1 MTDCRNGAGWDTFWN
16 TSTAQASYCSDAGAH
31 PVLGAHW
38 RGKLTALPKLSS
50 SSRHIDLATGNGIV
64 IRYVRSLLGAN
75 APRTWGLDLSAA
87 AIDRLKRDY
96 PDVIGVVADVG
107 STGLD
112 GATFDLV
119 TSQFGVEYA
128 GLEGFVEAARL
139 VRPGG
144 TLAVVAHSRPGI
156 IHDECATNIDV
167 IERVRSEGIFRKTRT
182 HFAIAGSYGRS
193 VGAGRALKGY
203 KQGRRQLRR
212 LLQQFGAGAANGFL
226 LQLNNDLERIG
237 SRVSSYDS
245 RELGAWLHK
254 LDCESLDYLSRMNA
268 MTRAALSRQ
277 DLGRVVLQ
285 LERSGMAIDEVEA
298 IFDDDVAQIGWSI
311 TARRHSGV

>member
-1 MTDCRNGAGWDTFWN
+1 MTDCRNGAEWDTFWD
-16 TSTAQASYCSDAGAH
+16 TSTAQATFCSDAGAH
-31 PVLGAHW
+31 PILSAHW
-38 RGKLTALPKLSS
+38 RSKLTALPKLSS

-64 IRYVRSLLGAN
+64 IRYLRSSLGAN
-75 APRTWGLDLSAA
+75 APRTWGLDLSTA

-96 PDVIGVVADVG
+96 PDVKGVVADVA
-107 STGLD
+107 STRLD
-112 GATFDLV
+112 AATFDLV

-128 GLEGFVEAARL
+128 GLEGFVEAVRL
-139 VRPGG
+139 VQPDG

-156 IHDECATNIDV
+156 IHDECATNLEVMEQI
-167 IERVRSEGIFRKTRT
+167 RSEGIFGKTKA
-182 HFAIAGSYGRS
+182 HFAIARSQGRS

-203 KQGRRQLRR
+203 NQGRRILRR
-212 LLQQFGAGAANGFL
+212 LLRQFGTGAASGFL

-237 SRVSSYDS
+237 SRASSYDS

-285 LERSGMAIDEVEA
+285 LERSGMAIVEVEA
-298 IFDDDVAQIGWSI
+298 IFDDDVAQMGWSI
-311 TARRHSGV
+311 IARRRSGV